1 MARKDKPYLPLYVQD
16 VLTDERLIECSAESH
31 GVYLRLMCILHKQ
44 DKYGLLCLK
53 QKHKQ
58 SESKFENFA
67 LMLGKQMPFGQKQIQ
82 DCLQELNDEGVIC
95 VDDFSLYQKRMVS
108 DGELSLVRS
117 NIGKT
122 GGSSVTKQYGKS
134 GFLYWI
140 GDGEDKNKIGISV
153 NVLNRL
159 YRLRSDLGIKSL
171 NIIDKIDVLD
181 MGIAEDI
188 ALDFFNDCRDGE
200 WVKIR
205 HSDMSVKFALLK
217 AKLKQKI
224 QANDEANSDNEIEIK
239 ELGSE
244 RVKDV
249 ANEVWKDQ
257 IWKEQICMGLG
268 MKMDELQKWLAMFNS
283 SIASDKVSNFDKSAY
298 KKMSRGWIQKQK
310 QKGTVVETGL
320 AKTSTAP
327 TLTRL

>member
-16 VLTDERLIECSAESH
+16 FMTDERLVECSALAT
-31 GVYLRLMCILHKQ
+31 GVYIRVMCIMHKSEQ
-44 DKYGLLCLK
+44 YGTILLK
-53 QKHKQ
+53 QKDKQ
-58 SESKFENFA
+58 NIKQIENFCLKLA
-67 LMLGKQMPFGQKQIQ
+67 KQLPYEYDVILTGLEELIAEG
-82 DCLQELNDEGVIC
+82 CLQIEGDLLI
-95 VDDFSLYQKRMVS
+95 QKRMVS
-108 DGELSLVRS
+108 DHELSLKRS
-117 NIGKT
+117 NSGSIG
-122 GGSSVTKQYGKS
+122 GKNS
-134 GFLYWI
+134 RK
-140 GDGEDKNKIGISV
+140 GEHIEN
-153 NVLNRL
+153 N
-159 YRLRSDLGIKSL
+159 
-171 NIIDKIDVLD
+171 
-181 MGIAEDI
+181 
-188 ALDFFNDCRDGE
+188 
-200 WVKIR
+200 
-205 HSDMSVKFALLK
+205 FA
-217 AKLKQKI
+217 
-224 QANDEANSDNEIEIK
+224 QANSQANVEANTDNEIEIK

-283 SIASDKVSNFDKSAY
+283 SIASDKVPNFDKSAY